1 MEVNLTV
8 NGKEMNLEV
17 APNEILSDTLR
28 RYGFHGVKIGCRTGD
43 CGTCTV
49 IIEGEAI
56 NCCLMLSGQA
66 EGKNIT
72 TIESMA
78 SGATLH
84 PLQVN
89 FLEVGAVQCGFCIP
103 GMILS
108 AKVLLDD
115 NQSPTREEVEKCL
128 SGNLCRC
135 TGYEKP
141 VQAILLT
148 AEQMR
153 GESNG

>member
-1 MEVNLTV
+1 MDLNVRV
-8 NGKEMNLEV
+8 NGKRKRLEV
-17 APNEILSDTLR
+17 APNELLCDALR
-28 RYGFHGVKIGCRTGD
+28 RYGYHGVKVGCKTGD

-49 IIEGEAI
+49 IINGEAI
-56 NCCLMLSGQA
+56 NCCLMLAGQA
-66 EGKNIT
+66 EGKDIT
-72 TIESMA
+72 TIEA
-78 SGATLH
+78 LADGATLH

-108 AKVLLDD
+108 AKVLLDE
-115 NQSPTREEVEKCL
+115 NQNPTREEVRNTL

-141 VQAILLT
+141 VEAVLLT
-148 AEQMR
+148 AKQMR
-153 GESNG
+153 GEADA